1 MQDDVRRESERGS
14 TRASFTLSLVEP
26 KKIKKYED
34 RPEPPPETAKKVPAG
49 YEVNLAWDNKQIGHL
64 QASGDLLSLEL
75 EERARL
81 KRQFSEKTI
90 EKAKTEQLLNPEK
103 SDLIAESSEPE

>member
-1 MQDDVRRESERGS
+1 MRRESERGS
-14 TRASFTLSLVEP
+14 ARNSFSLSLVEP

-34 RPEPPPETAKKVPAG
+34 RPEPPAETANKVPAG

-90 EKAKTEQLLNPEK
+90 EKAKEEQLLP
-103 SDLIAESSEPE
+103 AESSEPE